1 MVDFFVPGHAIMP
14 NMSLSQ
20 DLRDRGFV
28 YQFSSETL
36 EEIVDGAKRTVYLGV
51 DPTADSIHAGNF
63 AVYMLL
69 RRLRAAGH
77 SVILLF
83 GGGTG
88 MIGDPK
94 PDVERPLTPPEVV
107 AERTQKLV
115 VQAKRLLGEDLVVV
129 NNYDWL
135 SKLDLIGFLRDIG
148 KHFTVN
154 NLMKKDAIAKRLE
167 SDEGITYTEFAYP
180 LLQGYD
186 FWHLFTEKGCD
197 VQVSGSDQ
205 WGNIMAGVELIR
217 RKEGKAAYA
226 LTIPLITD
234 ANGKKFG
241 KSEGNAVWLDADKTS
256 VYAFYQFWLN
266 QDDAAVEK
274 YLKIF
279 TDLSLEDIAA
289 VMQKHTENPGAR
301 CAQRELARG
310 ATGIVH
316 GVDEVARAER
326 VSEFLFGDG
335 YTNELDD
342 ATRNMIASAA
352 PTYAP
357 REGES
362 LADVLV
368 ASGLA
373 SSKREAREFLSNGAV
388 SINGQKADEPRALTD
403 ADFASGI
410 ALLKRG
416 KRNVCVLVKV

>member
-1 MVDFFVPGHAIMP
+1 
-14 NMSLSQ
+14 MSLAEE
-20 DLRDRGFV
+20 LRNRGFV

-36 EEIVDGAKRTVYLGV
+36 EDITDGPRRTFYLGV
-51 DPTADSIHAGNF
+51 DPTADSIHAGNL

-69 RRLRAAGH
+69 RHIRAAGH
-77 SVILLF
+77 SVILLI

-94 PDVERPLTPPEVV
+94 PDVERPLTPPDVV
-107 AERTQKLV
+107 AERA
-115 VQAKRLLGEDLVVV
+115 AKIGMQVSRLLGGDVPVV

-148 KHFTVN
+148 KYFTVN

-167 SDEGITYTEFAYP
+167 SEEGITYTEFAYP

-186 FWHLFTEKGCD
+186 FWHLFKTQGCD

-217 RKEGKAAYA
+217 RKENATAYA

-234 ANGKKFG
+234 TAGKKFG
-241 KSEGNAVWLDADKTS
+241 KSEGNAVWLDPEKTS

-266 QDDAAVEK
+266 QDDASVEQ

-279 TDLSLEDIAA
+279 TDKPIEEIASLMMVHQAD
-289 VMQKHTENPGAR
+289 PGAR
-301 CAQRELARG
+301 TAQRELARA
-310 ATGIVH
+310 ATAIVH
-316 GVDEVARAER
+316 GQEEAERAER

-335 YTNELDD
+335 WQGTIDD
-342 ATRNMIASAA
+342 ATKRMIATAA
-352 PTYAP
+352 PTYTVSGT
-357 REGES
+357 ET
-362 LADVLV
+362 LLDVLV

-373 SSKREAREFLSNGAV
+373 SSKREAREFLEGNAV
-388 SINGQKADEPRALTD
+388 TINGEKAALDRTLTA
-403 ADFASGI
+403 ADLSSGI

-416 KRNVCVLVKV
+416 KRNICVLALA

>member
-1 MVDFFVPGHAIMP
+1 
-14 NMSLSQ
+14 MSLSK
-20 DLRDRGFV
+20 DLTDRGFV
-28 YQFSSETL
+28 YQFSSPTL
-36 EEIVDGAKRTVYLGV
+36 EEIVDGPKRTFYLGV

-69 RRLRAAGH
+69 RRMRSAGH
-77 SVILLF
+77 KVILLI

-107 AERTQKLV
+107 AERTAKLV
-115 VQAKRLLGEDLVVV
+115 AQAKRLLGNDLEVV

-154 NLMKKDAIAKRLE
+154 SLMKKDAIAKRLE
-167 SDEGITYTEFAYP
+167 SEGGITYTEFAYP

-186 FWHLFTEKGCD
+186 FWHLFKEKGCD

-217 RKEGKAAYA
+217 RKENATAYA

-234 ANGKKFG
+234 ASGKKFG
-241 KSEGNAVWLDADKTS
+241 KSEGNAVWLDPEKTS

-266 QDDAAVEK
+266 QDDASVEQ

-279 TDLSLEDIAA
+279 TDMSIDEIAGIMA
-289 VMQKHTENPGAR
+289 AHQAEPGAR
-301 CAQRELARG
+301 TAQRELARA
-310 ATGIVH
+310 ATAIVH
-316 GVDEVARAER
+316 GKDEAERAER
-326 VSEFLFGDG
+326 VSEFLFGSG
-335 YTNELDD
+335 WEGTIDD
-342 ATRNMIASAA
+342 DTKRMIAAAA
-352 PTYAP
+352 PSYAP
-357 REGES
+357 QSGES
-362 LADVLV
+362 LVDVLV

-373 SSKREAREFLSNGAV
+373 SSKREAREFLAGGAV
-388 SINGQKADEPRALTD
+388 TLNGSKVDESHALTD
-403 ADFASGI
+403 ADFSSGLV
-410 ALLKRG
+410 LLKRG
-416 KRNVCVLVKV
+416 KRNVCVLTH

>member
-1 MVDFFVPGHAIMP
+1 MMPGMR
-14 NMSLSQ
+14 LSEELQ
-20 DLRDRGFV
+20 ARGFV

-36 EEIVDGAKRTVYLGV
+36 AEITDTPRTVFLGV

-77 SVILLF
+77 RVILLI

-107 AERTQKLV
+107 AERTAKLV
-115 VQAKRLLGEDLVVV
+115 AQAKHLLGDDLEVV

-135 SKLDLIGFLRDIG
+135 SKLDLLGFLRDIG

-154 NLMKKDAIAKRLE
+154 SLMKKDAIAKRLE
-167 SDEGITYTEFAYP
+167 SEEGITYTEFAYP

-186 FWHLFTEKGCD
+186 FWHLYKTRGCD
-197 VQVSGSDQ
+197 LQVSGSDQ

-217 RKEGKAAYA
+217 RKENASAYA

-234 ANGKKFG
+234 ASGKKFG
-241 KSEGNAVWLDADKTS
+241 KSEGNAIWLDPAKTS
-256 VYAFYQFWLN
+256 AYAFYQFWLN
-266 QDDAAVEK
+266 QDDANVEQ

-279 TDLSLEDIAA
+279 TDLSLDEIGSIMTAHA
-289 VMQKHTENPGAR
+289 SEPGAR
-301 CAQRELARG
+301 KAQRQLARE

-316 GVDEVARAER
+316 GTDEAERAER

-335 YTNELDD
+335 WQGELDE
-342 ATRNMIASAA
+342 TSMRMIATAA

-357 REGES
+357 HEGES
-362 LADVLV
+362 ITDALV

-373 SSKREAREFLSNGAV
+373 SSKREARQFIEDGAV
-388 SINGQKADEPRALTD
+388 TLSGEKVTLERAVTAADLAPGL
-403 ADFASGI
+403 
-410 ALLKRG
+410 ALLRRG
-416 KRNVCVLVKV
+416 KRNVCVLLRA

>member
-1 MVDFFVPGHAIMP
+1 
-14 NMSLSQ
+14 MSLAQ
-20 DLRDRGFV
+20 ELKDRGFV

-36 EEIVDGAKRTVYLGV
+36 EEITDPSAGEHRTFYLGV

-69 RRLRAAGH
+69 RRLHQAGH
-77 SVILLF
+77 QVILLI

-107 AERTQKLV
+107 AERTRKLV
-115 VQAKRLLGEDLVVV
+115 AQARNLLGADLEVV

-135 SKLDLIGFLRDIG
+135 GTLDLIGFLRDIG

-167 SDEGITYTEFAYP
+167 SEEGITYTEFAYP

-186 FWHLFTEKGCD
+186 FWHLFTTRGCD
-197 VQVSGSDQ
+197 VQISGSDQ

-217 RKEGKAAYA
+217 RKESKTAYA

-234 ANGKKFG
+234 ASGKKFG
-241 KSEGNAVWLDADKTS
+241 KSEGNAVWLDPEKTS

-266 QDDAAVEK
+266 QDDASVERF
-274 YLKIF
+274 LKIF
-279 TDLSLEDIAA
+279 SDFSLGEVASIMAA
-289 VMQKHTENPGAR
+289 HTAEPGAR
-301 CAQRELARG
+301 TAQRELARA
-310 ATGIVH
+310 ATTLVH
-316 GVDEVARAER
+316 GADEAARAER
-326 VSEFLFGDG
+326 VSQILFGDG
-335 YTNELDD
+335 WQSGLDEE
-342 ATRNMIASAA
+342 TKKMIATAA
-352 PTYAP
+352 PAKSVAV
-357 REGES
+357 GEV

-368 ASGLA
+368 SSGLA
-373 SSKREAREFLSNGAV
+373 TSKREAREFLSGGAV
-388 SINGQKADEPRALTD
+388 TLNGEKADESRVLAEGDL
-403 ADFASGI
+403 AQGI

-416 KRNVCVLVKV
+416 KRNVCVLVRG

>member
-1 MVDFFVPGHAIMP
+1 
-14 NMSLSQ
+14 MSLA
-20 DLRDRGFV
+20 DTLRARGFV

-36 EEIVDGAKRTVYLGV
+36 EEITDPSTGGKRTFYLGV
-51 DPTADSIHAGNF
+51 DPTADSIHAGNL
-63 AVYMLL
+63 AVYMML
-69 RRLRAAGH
+69 RHIRAAGH
-77 SVILLF
+77 SVILLI

-107 AERTQKLV
+107 AERA
-115 VQAKRLLGEDLVVV
+115 AKISAQVSKLLGGSVNIV

-135 SKLDLIGFLRDIG
+135 STLDLIGFLRDIG

-167 SDEGITYTEFAYP
+167 SEEGITYTEFAYP

-186 FWHLFTEKGCD
+186 FWHLYKTRGCD

-217 RKEGKAAYA
+217 RKENASAYA

-234 ANGKKFG
+234 ASGKKFG
-241 KSEGNAVWLDADKTS
+241 KSEGNAVWLDPEKTS

-266 QDDAAVEK
+266 QDDASVEQ

-279 TDLSLEDIAA
+279 TDLSIEEIASIITA
-289 VMQKHTENPGAR
+289 HHQNPGAR
-301 CAQRELARG
+301 TAQRELARA
-310 ATGIVH
+310 ATAVVH
-316 GVDEVARAER
+316 GTEEAERAER
-326 VSEFLFGDG
+326 VSEYLFGSGWQGTVD
-335 YTNELDD
+335 TNMRD
-342 ATRNMIASAA
+342 MIATAA
-352 PTYAP
+352 PTHTPTA
-357 REGES
+357 GES

-373 SSKREAREFLSNGAV
+373 SSKREAREFLSAGAV
-388 SINGQKADEPRALTD
+388 TLNGEKVDEARALQES
-403 ADFASGI
+403 DFASGI
-410 ALLKRG
+410 ALIKRG
-416 KRNVCVLVKV
+416 KRNVCVLLRA